1 MPKLVDYAARFEFLR
16 RASFVVVLDQGPH
29 ALSRRGIAAA
39 LGTSV
44 NSVRRLLSEEADL
57 RELALGEVAQRR
69 RQGRWGQRGLAGPGL
84 AVHLLRTL
92 LPDEERR
99 IPEELVWLRI
109 NIDARPPGL
118 PEDDSVA
125 ALRAEYALA
134 DRGCLLEEP
143 DAAAASAPAQD
154 DPVAARL
161 AEDDALVAVV
171 VAKALAAIGVEDE
184 AEQRRTRAL
193 VDGLVLATC
202 LGRMPPEQAVTTV
215 EDHVASLMTGARDAA

>member
-1 MPKLVDYAARFEFLR
+1 MPKLIDYAARFEFLR
-16 RASFVVVLDQGPH
+16 RASFVVVLDRGPY

-44 NSVRRLLSEEADL
+44 NSVRRLLSDEADL
-57 RELALGEVAQRR
+57 RELALGEVVQRR

-109 NIDARPPGL
+109 KIDARPPGL
-118 PEDDSVA
+118 PAEDSVA
-125 ALRAEYALA
+125 TLRAEYALA
-134 DRGCLLEEP
+134 DRGCLPEES
-143 DAAAASAPAQD
+143 DAAAATAPAED
-154 DPVAARL
+154 DPIAARL

-171 VAKALAAIGVEDE
+171 VGKALAAIGADDE
-184 AEQRRTRAL
+184 AEQRRTQAL
-193 VDGLVLATC
+193 VDGLLLSTC
-202 LGRMPPEQAVTTV
+202 LGRTTPEQAVRTL
-215 EDHVASLMTGARDAA
+215 EEHVGSLVVQARQTA